1 MQGIEKNTKR
11 TGKARNDMRI
21 ESHYCK
27 YAINPSGDCWECS
40 AYKLIDCSAQK
51 YDLNPDGSVNI
62 VECVAESEE

>member
-1 MQGIEKNTKR
+1 
-11 TGKARNDMRI
+11 MRI